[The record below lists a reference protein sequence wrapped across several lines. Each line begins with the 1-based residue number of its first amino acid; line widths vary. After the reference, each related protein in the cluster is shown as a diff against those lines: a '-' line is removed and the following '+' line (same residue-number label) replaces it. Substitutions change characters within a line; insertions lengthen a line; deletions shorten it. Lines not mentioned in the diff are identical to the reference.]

1 MYEWRPG
8 VAPDAPGYWWVR
20 AVCRSTDFNG
30 RDESIHL
37 GVRAPVLVDV
47 FLGPRLRRRGHELY
61 INCGTVI
68 SVRSFDW
75 IAGGCARVQP
85 CPET

>member
-1 MYEWRPG
+1 MYEWRPS

-20 AVCRSTDFNG
+20 ATCHSTDFDG

-47 FLGPRLRRRGHELY
+47 FCRGRELY
-61 INCGTVI
+61 INGGTAI